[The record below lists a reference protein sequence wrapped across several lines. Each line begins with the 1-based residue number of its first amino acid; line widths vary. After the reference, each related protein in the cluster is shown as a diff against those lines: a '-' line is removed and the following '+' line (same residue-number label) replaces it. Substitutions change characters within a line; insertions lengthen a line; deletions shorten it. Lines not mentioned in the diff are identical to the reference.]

1 MLTSEEQIE
10 IGGVNEAVG
19 NSDKNTY
26 GKMDYCSEAKCKAIH
41 IQFINLFY
49 NRLSFLLESKAV
61 FTNSC

>member
-49 NRLSFLLESKAV
+49 NKLS
-61 FTNSC
+61 SC